1 MAEMFAMILN
11 PLSGLD
17 LFLSLELRFT
27 EDGTAEIVIP
37 TCVVPKDG
45 TN

>member
-1 MAEMFAMILN
+1 METLVVN
-11 PLSGLD
+11 LKSSSGLD
-17 LFLSLELRFT
+17 LVLALGLRFA

-37 TCVVPKDG
+37 TCVVPTDG